1 MPNFGL
7 QRTGLLSM
15 LDVECSIRG
24 TAESYIAK
32 VKVQHKQNPRLFEPK
47 TLEPRTFG
55 IQHFAG
61 RVVYDASDF
70 LGKQIPSSFYITEFK
85 PCPQQMWSWG
95 SSVGMVMGYR
105 LEAKKSGFDSWQ
117 RQESFLLPI
126 APRLVLRPLPI
137 QGLQRLF
144 FQG

>member
-1 MPNFGL
+1 MGREDIFRIPWPKIWEKSVPNIYNPIEVMHLQFTRYKLKMKQETTNFGL

-70 LGKQIPSSFYITEFK
+70 LGKQIPSSFYLTKFK
-85 PCPQQMWSWG
+85 QSTQQM
-95 SSVGMVMGYR
+95 
-105 LEAKKSGFDSWQ
+105 
-117 RQESFLLPI
+117 
-126 APRLVLRPLPI
+126 
-137 QGLQRLF
+137 
-144 FQG
+144 

>member
-1 MPNFGL
+1 MVTFRRLIRINWHNSKLEEEEDKVVHDFNIGL

-47 TLEPRTFG
+47 PLEPRTFG

-70 LGKQIPSSFYITEFK
+70 LGKQIWKFY
-85 PCPQQMWSWG
+85 
-95 SSVGMVMGYR
+95 
-105 LEAKKSGFDSWQ
+105 
-117 RQESFLLPI
+117 
-126 APRLVLRPLPI
+126 
-137 QGLQRLF
+137 
-144 FQG
+144 